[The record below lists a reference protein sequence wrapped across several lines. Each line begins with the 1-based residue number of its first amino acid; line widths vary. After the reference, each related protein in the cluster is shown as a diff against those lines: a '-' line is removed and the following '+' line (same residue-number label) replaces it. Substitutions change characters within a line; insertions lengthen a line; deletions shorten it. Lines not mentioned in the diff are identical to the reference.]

1 MLNQTYFD
9 AINTLVDECQTVKG
23 LDLPKPITIY
33 CTAILA
39 DKLDKPLWEPQPT
52 WAERYLTMRSAQ
64 DAKELGDTAL
74 WAVGICPMYL
84 TRKGMSRSYYAQIGQ
99 GAYLKAAD
107 ELNQEL
113 YTLLSTHFLFVSEF
127 LKQCVSAQQDYMP
140 VVKSTASST

>member
-52 WAERYLTMRSAQ
+52 WAERYLTMKSAQ
-64 DAKELGDTAL
+64 DAKELGDTAM
-74 WAVGICPMYL
+74 WAVGICPTYL
-84 TRKGMSRSYYAQIGQ
+84 TRRGMSRSYYVQIGQ
-99 GAYLKAAD
+99 GAYLKASN

-140 VVKSTASST
+140 VLRSTDSST